1 MPRPFPTRA
10 LCLIAFA
17 VLLCGT
23 IAWGLRRAVR
33 PTTPAPQDSDA
44 SASQNA
50 VRDDK
55 LLSLE
60 QRQRLWDIEHIA
72 FLVEQKGFPA
82 IKRAF
87 AKGDWQAFSE
97 YLGDQ
102 FAATVSQEVWTTP
115 FQDSVVTF
123 RRLIVSE
130 ETRLQVGP
138 DEFLKT
144 LEGYRRWFDADD
156 KSCNVSIG
164 LVRHSPID
172 EANTPHKH
180 NVKTSTAASGKQNGE
195 LSDANQFDMACR
207 WKGVWRITLTGTRG
221 EHRVEAVIR
230 LSVELGPL
238 GEKIEQQRHWIHSAS
253 IDKVEVAESTSSLMR
268 DVTAN
273 SGLNVSRLHDNWKPE
288 NHEKFITKTGGVYL
302 CDYNQDGKLDTL
314 VEDINTGPLLYR
326 GLGNGTFVDATDEAK
341 LPRLK
346 PGEVPLWTVSCWAD
360 FDGDGDEDLISQ
372 DRLYEN
378 AGDGTFRDVTEK
390 TNLLLTPCAGY
401 AVADYDLDGD
411 VDLYVCHSDKY
422 LVGQKTRDRVPWIDG
437 GLGIDNVL
445 WRNNGNW
452 QFENVT
458 RETNTGGGG
467 MSCFAAVWFDAND
480 DRRPDLLA
488 INEFGRNAL
497 FISHP
502 DGTFQTAASIDPVF
516 CGLSMGVT
524 AGDFDNDGHTDVY
537 VANMYSKAGNRVLSN
552 VDQSTYPRDLYE
564 KVREAT
570 VGSKLYRSLGGV
582 RFEVIAADPAI
593 AEAGWAYGPNFVDLN
608 GDGLLDLYAT
618 AGFKSVERGKPDG

>member
-1 MPRPFPTRA
+1 MPRPFPIRA
-10 LCLIAFA
+10 LGLITFA

-23 IAWGLRRAVR
+23 IAWGVRRAGG
-33 PTTPAPQDSDA
+33 PSTSAPQVWDSSI
-44 SASQNA
+44 SANA

-72 FLVEQKGFPA
+72 FLVEQKGFPE

-87 AKGDWQAFSE
+87 AKGDWAALAE
-97 YLGDQ
+97 HLGDK
-102 FAATVSQEVWTTP
+102 FSATLPAEEWATP
-115 FQDSVVTF
+115 FQDSCVTI
-123 RRLIVSE
+123 RRLVNREEARQQARSE
-130 ETRLQVGP
+130 E
-138 DEFLKT
+138 FLDT
-144 LEGYRRWFDADD
+144 LSRYRQWFDAGD

-164 LVRHSPID
+164 LVRHSPI
-172 EANTPHKH
+172 EETNYSITPGASK
-180 NVKTSTAASGKQNGE
+180 NEPTSSNKNAE
-195 LSDANQFDMACR
+195 LSDTNQFDMTCR

-221 EHRVEAVIR
+221 DHRVEAVIR
-230 LSVELGPL
+230 MSVELGPL
-238 GEKIEQQRHWIHSAS
+238 GEAIEQQRHWIQSAS
-253 IDKVEVAESTSSLMR
+253 IDKVEVAESTGSLMR
-268 DVTAN
+268 DVTAK
-273 SGLNVSRLHDNWKPE
+273 SGFNVSRLHDNWRPE
-288 NHEKFITKTGGVYL
+288 NSEKFITKTGGVYL
-302 CDYNQDGKLDTL
+302 CDYNQDGKLDAL
-314 VEDINTGPLLYR
+314 VEDVNTGPLMYR
-326 GLGNGTFVDATDEAK
+326 GLGDGTFVDATDEAK

-346 PGEVPLWTVSCWAD
+346 PGESPLWVVSCWAD
-360 FDGDGDEDLISQ
+360 LDGDGDEDLISQ

-401 AVADYDLDGD
+401 AVGDYDLDGD
-411 VDLYVCHSDKY
+411 VDIYVCHSDKY
-422 LVGQKTRDRVPWIDG
+422 LVGQKVRDRVPWIDG

-458 RETNTGGGG
+458 RETNAGGGG

-488 INEFGRNAL
+488 VNEFGRNSL
-497 FISHP
+497 LINEP
-502 DGTFQTAASIDPVF
+502 DGKFRNIDVDPVF
-516 CGLSMGVT
+516 GGLSMGVT
-524 AGDFDNDGHTDVY
+524 SGDFDNDGRTDVY

-552 VDQSTYPRDLYE
+552 VDQSTYPRDLYA
-564 KVREAT
+564 KVQDAT
-570 VGSKLYRSLGGV
+570 TGSKLYRNLGNGE
-582 RFEVIAADPAI
+582 FEVITADPAI
-593 AEAGWAYGPNFVDLN
+593 AEPGWAYGPNFVDLN